1 MITRHA
7 NPNPTQNTE
16 VHPFDYLINVH
27 RKVLTARLR
36 SKTLRLRLVC
46 QAFNSALLRLRFGTS
61 CLGAV
66 ICAHATHAQKAFNE
80 ILANDGK
87 WKWSIARETQS
98 LKVELTP
105 GTFLQ
110 ENSLFFEDYQVYY
123 KWPVDS
129 PETELSIRQTRET
142 AAMERTAE
150 KMGAFLGAGTLARA
164 VEKMPKLQAL
174 SVILPED
181 WANVVVRESSFDDPW
196 GYSEHYKRKLNMR
209 LELLERVRESVAGMF
224 RCAPGGKSLTNLT
237 YLKLTLPCAYDFVA
251 VEENL
256 PDEVAGQLRH
266 VYLEYIDG
274 TGEGGNAKDQHPS
287 LHAPLSNI
295 QDLYPNDEHQ
305 SVLWKIVSRCNSLY
319 SLGLAG
325 TQRIEPPT
333 SSWSGPGLKNV
344 YMQRVA
350 MHSEQ
355 LVKMMA
361 REAEAVDFGDVK
373 LVSGS
378 WEEVFSALL
387 CSERLINLSIK
398 NLTYDEDGEQFFY
411 STAYPLSPY
420 IYLFTERV
428 ATSLMTTPT
437 NNPRTILLPRLPQLQ
452 PSPHQG
458 HDMDDRHLGQS
469 PSSRTHFSS
478 ASKRWECVE
487 SR

>member
-1 MITRHA
+1 M
-7 NPNPTQNTE
+7 
-16 VHPFDYLINVH
+16 
-27 RKVLTARLR
+27 
-36 SKTLRLRLVC
+36 
-46 QAFNSALLRLRFGTS
+46 
-61 CLGAV
+61 
-66 ICAHATHAQKAFNE
+66 
-80 ILANDGK
+80 
-87 WKWSIARETQS
+87 
-98 LKVELTP
+98 ELTP
-105 GTFLQ
+105 GTSTR

-123 KWPVDS
+123 RWPVDS
-129 PETELSIRQTRET
+129 PVTDLAVIQTRET
-142 AAMERTAE
+142 AAMERAAE
-150 KMGAFLGAGTLARA
+150 KMGAFLRAGTLARA

-174 SVILPED
+174 SVVLPEE
-181 WANVVVRESSFDDPW
+181 WVNGVVRESSFDDPW

-224 RCAPGGKSLTNLT
+224 RCAPEKKSLTNLT

-256 PDEVAGQLRH
+256 PDEVARQLRH

-295 QDLYPNDEHQ
+295 QDLYPNDEHK
-305 SVLWKIVSRCNSLY
+305 SVLWKIVSRCTSLC

-333 SSWSGPGLKNV
+333 SSWSGPGLNNV
-344 YMQRVA
+344 YLQRVA
-350 MHSEQ
+350 MQSEQ
-355 LVKMMA
+355 LVNMMA
-361 REAEAVDFGDVK
+361 REVEAVDFGDVK

-387 CSERLINLSIK
+387 GSERLINLSVK

-420 IYLFTERV
+420 VYLFTKRV
-428 ATSLMTTPT
+428 ASSLTTTST
-437 NNPRTILLPRLPQLQ
+437 NTPRTIVLPRFPKLQ
-452 PSPHQG
+452 PSPYQG
-458 HDMDDRHLGQS
+458 HDMDDCHLGQS
-469 PSSRTHFSS
+469 PSSRSYLRS
-478 ASKRWECVE
+478 ASKGWKRVE